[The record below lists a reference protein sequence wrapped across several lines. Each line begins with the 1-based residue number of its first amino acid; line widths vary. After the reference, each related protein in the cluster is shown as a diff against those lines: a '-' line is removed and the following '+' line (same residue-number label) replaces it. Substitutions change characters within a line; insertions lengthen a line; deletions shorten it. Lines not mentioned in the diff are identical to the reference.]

1 MHTLLVEDNDR
12 MAHALGTALA
22 VRGHSVRRVSRALD
36 ALRHAGEAEFVLL
49 DLGLPDLDGLELLRR
64 LRALCA
70 VPLIVVT
77 ARCAEHDIVAG
88 LRAGADDYVVKPF
101 RMAELMARIDSVRR
115 RTTPETPT
123 AATGEATDAGPRHG
137 PPGPVRAGD
146 AVIDL
151 AARTV
156 TVADAPVRLTRRE
169 FDVLAYLAARP
180 GEAHSREEIL
190 YRVWG
195 DALRTA
201 SRSLD
206 VHVAGIRT
214 KTGRPGLV
222 RTVHRFG
229 YQLGPGARRSP
240 TDESVPKP
248 TADPPPT
255 PRAPAA
261 RDRRPA
267 PVEGPARRGPAP
279 R

>member
-22 VRGHSVRRVSRALD
+22 VRGHTVRRVSRAQD

-64 LRALCA
+64 LRPLCA
-70 VPLIVVT
+70 APLIVVT
-77 ARCAEHDIVAG
+77 ARCEEHDIVGG

-115 RTTPETPT
+115 RTSPAPGAPGTEPPAPGES
-123 AATGEATDAGPRHG
+123 AAGR
-137 PPGPVRAGD
+137 PGPVRAGGT
-146 AVIDL
+146 VIDL

-156 TVADAPVRLTRRE
+156 TVAGAPVRLTRRE

-180 GEAHSREEIL
+180 GEAHSRAEIL
-190 YRVWG
+190 YRLWG
-195 DALRTA
+195 DALRAA

-214 KTGRPGLV
+214 KTGRPHLV

-229 YQLGPGARRSP
+229 YQLGPG
-240 TDESVPKP
+240 TGGE
-248 TADPPPT
+248 
-255 PRAPAA
+255 PAA
-261 RDRRPA
+261 GDAQEPPA
-267 PVEGPARRGPAP
+267 ALGPAHR
-279 R
+279 